1 MTKFTKRQPTAALG
15 YVREAD
21 ALLTTGQLATV
32 IADGAMRRVEF
43 SLSAHDQF
51 LKLRFSAE
59 QARAI
64 AAELLASAAMLDDQ
78 EVNHD

>member
-1 MTKFTKRQPTAALG
+1 MTKFTKREPTAALG
-15 YVREAD
+15 FVREAD

-43 SLSAHDQF
+43 SLSAPDQF